1 MIRINAEHCTGCR
14 TCEQLCP
21 QKCISMEPD
30 KNGFLY
36 PEIDRSRCVGCGLC
50 EQRCPANVQT
60 APSRKPDVY
69 AAWLKDEKVLNE
81 SSSGGAFTALA
92 EYVLSRGGAVFGCAF
107 DEQMTAI
114 HICARTTEEL
124 NRLRGSKYVQS
135 DTGDTF
141 AQAKLLLE
149 RNVPVLYSGTP
160 CQIAGL
166 KAFLRKDYS
175 NLLTVDLVCHG
186 VPSPMFFKKYL
197 EWLKRKKQGNIL
209 KFSFRDKSKFGWGIC
224 GKALLGRGGQKIS
237 EWLTPQLDPYLTVF
251 LSGDNYRGC
260 CYSCPYASPKRE
272 GDFTIGD
279 FWGIEKPHPEIPRK
293 GGVSVLMLNSEKALS
308 VFPELKK
315 SLFVAEAT
323 FEQASVENRQLLAP
337 TERSKKRGAF
347 LAAAQEEDFQA
358 VVLLWK
364 KYYWKN
370 ILTADLK
377 RRVPPGFKRA
387 VKKCLKAAG
396 RAK

>member
-1 MIRINAEHCTGCR
+1 MRFPDIARCSGCR
-14 TCEQLCP
+14 ACEQICP
-21 QKCISMEPD
+21 KRCISMEPD
-30 KNGFLY
+30 ADGFLY
-36 PEIDRSRCVGCGLC
+36 PRIDGERCLNCGLC
-50 EQRCPANVQT
+50 ERICPDHFRRI
-60 APSRKPDVY
+60 RKTEPKIY
-69 AAWLKDEKVLNE
+69 AAWLKDGKALNE

-107 DEQMTAI
+107 DEQMTAV
-114 HICARTTEEL
+114 HICAHTTEEL

-149 RNVPVLYSGTP
+149 QNVPVLYSGTP

-175 NLLTVDLVCHG
+175 SLLTVDLVCHG
-186 VPSPMFFKKYL
+186 VPSPIFFKKYL
-197 EWLKRKKQGNIL
+197 EWLKRKERGNVL
-209 KFSFRDKSKFGWGIC
+209 EFSFRDKSEFGWGIYR
-224 GKALLGRGGQKIS
+224 KALLDRDGRKIS
-237 EWLTPQLDPYLTVF
+237 KLLTPQLDPYLTVF
-251 LSGDNYRGC
+251 LSGDNYRDC

-293 GGVSVLMLNSEKALS
+293 CGVSVLMLNSEKALS
-308 VFPELKK
+308 AFPELKK

-337 TERSKKRGAF
+337 IGRSKKRGAF

-358 VVLLWK
+358 VVSLWK